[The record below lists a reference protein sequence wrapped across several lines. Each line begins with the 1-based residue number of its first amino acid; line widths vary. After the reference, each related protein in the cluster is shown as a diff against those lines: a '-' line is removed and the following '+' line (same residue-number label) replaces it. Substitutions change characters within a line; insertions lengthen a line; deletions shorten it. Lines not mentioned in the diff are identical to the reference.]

1 MSAGGGVV
9 YADSHGSIAM
19 KKRKSSGAMMR
30 RPREKQSQA
39 ERARKERSELWQQ
52 ILSGL
57 AWTG

>member
-1 MSAGGGVV
+1 
-9 YADSHGSIAM
+9 M
-19 KKRKSSGAMMR
+19 KRRKLDRTVRR
-30 RPREKQSQA
+30 RPQEEQSQA